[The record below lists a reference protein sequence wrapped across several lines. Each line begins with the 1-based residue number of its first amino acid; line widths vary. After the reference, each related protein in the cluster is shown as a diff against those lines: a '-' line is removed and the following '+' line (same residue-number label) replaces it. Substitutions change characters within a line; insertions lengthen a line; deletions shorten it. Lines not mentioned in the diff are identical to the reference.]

1 MSPQYPQQEGN
12 EQHRKGERDEH
23 KNARARHYLCAF
35 REHFV
40 GFAGALGQTRQAFAL
55 LRKKLLL
62 SLERLS
68 LALELKAPPISNL
81 FEQAGDS
88 LGLFVV
94 HDVLANEAD
103 RSRGA
108 AKGPPW
114 GSVLTERSGD
124 LAMHMTQ

>member
-1 MSPQYPQQEGN
+1 MN
-12 EQHRKGERDEH
+12 TRT
-23 KNARARHYLCAF
+23 RALATT
-35 REHFV
+35 
-40 GFAGALGQTRQAFAL
+40 FALFASTSSALPELSGQTRQAFAL

-68 LALELKAPPISNL
+68 LALELKALPISNL

-94 HDVLANEAD
+94 HDVLANEAN
-103 RSRGA
+103 RPRGP